1 MNKKRTLIWTLAAAA
16 TVAVVAQV
24 QRADFSSMQK
34 AADSHP
40 EKQWAKEALPEKVSL
55 QTAAADTEKAVMTEA
70 VANSGMEIVEQISP
84 ALLVAEDAF
93 DLSAVEKIAY
103 KAPAFGESLFTASI
117 TDASAVKA
125 TKGVKPRV
133 AGAVVTGTLISTD
146 LNYQSQT
153 YHYRLNLAASTAGD
167 ADPTAYILTGVYGTN
182 TPLNV
187 TIDAEAGKVTIPY
200 QKVGTSGSDNVMICP
215 MFFQGTSITYSKEDI
230 EGTIDADG
238 VITLPGWGLLITEG
252 ANAGRGYNFFTSSTI
267 KPANVTFTA
276 KNLGAEGA
284 EITWGALAE
293 QTADNTVTFI
303 GLSGVTAEEI
313 SARINSKNQVMV
325 PNSFVYTNQMYG
337 DFYLYPCLE
346 NGKANV
352 GFDLIGTGTAA
363 GTEVTFPMW
372 TIASRS
378 LPSMY
383 VGYLYSDIKAEL
395 TTAIKWPEPPVFTGQ
410 GDGSADAPYIINTTE
425 DWQTI
430 AAAVAEGE
438 SYANKYLKLGADI
451 DLTSVSGAAY
461 QPIGDVTTPF
471 NGTFDGAG
479 FTVKNLTVSST
490 SATYYGLFGYI
501 GANGTVKNLKV
512 DNVRINSE
520 GSYIGIVSGWTEGT
534 IDKVNVTSSLVIVNG
549 EMGGGITGALRG
561 GLINKSSFQ
570 GSVQGNGS
578 VAGIAGQSHQGKI
591 TNCDVRANVTHRLY
605 FAATAHDAAGIVGAA
620 SASEI
625 EGCSSTGMIQ
635 DVDGYAAAGSLVA
648 RLIQG
653 SKLSKSY
660 TTMAIQATGN
670 MTIGSTT
677 GTQILPY
684 EGGLCGYAQ
693 EAEISDCFSSAY
705 IFQNYTAAAPYAG
718 GLLGYLGVSYSFS
731 SADGNKMNGCPKL
744 TNCYFSGQVVSAS
757 TLAHKS
763 IYGSTFIMASWTGEQ
778 PYEVAFENCYYD
790 NEVALTSGDEWGRPT
805 SFFTSALP
813 AGFDANV
820 WKSETGHYPVLKNY
834 CSTQTA
840 DLASAAIILA
850 DGQDVTK
857 VSKNFTVPATFN
869 VQWKIAENGELVT
882 STDALS
888 LSGSNATIGNNYAN
902 LLMVASSLDGWGIKY
917 YNLSIVPNWFKGEG
931 TEQNPFKLSSAS
943 DFEKLNTAVGTYG
956 QGHIGDYF
964 EVTNDI
970 DFTGS
975 KFEGIGAGSGYSF
988 GGVLDGKGFSIEN
1001 LNIDALVTNDSGVD
1015 TDNSRLLVGLVGILG
1030 PTGAVK
1036 NVIMDA
1042 TSSFRGYGL
1051 MGAIA
1056 GQSYGLIE
1064 NCRNYADITASHSY
1078 VGGIAGRCY
1087 NTTDALGNFWPSS
1100 KVINCYNGGT
1110 ITAGVA
1116 DVGGIAGYNTGDI
1129 SLCQNDAPVEAK
1141 SITVDTQNSTSNA
1154 FGGIAGAHNYL
1165 TTAYAGTI
1173 DQCVNNGVVTAK
1185 YGVGGIAGYLNLT
1198 SVTNCVNNALITS
1211 TDEDIRRG
1219 GIIGQLNNRGT
1230 VENNFYDSSINI
1242 NGAANNAGI
1251 TGVTGLSSTE
1261 MTSGKALGS
1270 LDNKVFDFAAEKYP
1284 VLAAN
1289 KDEKATSSL
1298 RSIVVFFP
1306 DGMIRSNVN
1315 KPVALSTGTGWTL
1328 EESED
1333 QAFQI
1338 YDNTLTVTMPE
1349 GNVIPAGVIKGVKG
1363 KYSKVLSMTAIPT
1376 ILKGEGSEGS
1386 PFLIETPED
1395 WNKLAD
1401 FMTDTRYEYPSTYF
1415 RLVNDLDF
1423 QNDSIKLLAVNG
1435 VKFCGVFDGNGK
1447 TVSNFVYN
1455 NFNTS
1460 TVATSWKGPNLYRS
1474 ANIGLFGT
1482 LGAEGTIKNLTSNGE
1497 LHIYTQAGGIVGE
1510 VYGTVDNCHHKGT
1523 VSTFI
1528 TQANGNTGGSS
1539 LVGGIAYKLF
1549 DGGKIL
1555 NCSNSGN
1562 VISKS
1567 TYPAGI
1573 VCRTVDN
1580 TLVENCV
1587 NTGTVTATTNS
1598 VSGVVYECGGVVRN
1612 SGNKGKLEATASA
1625 FGVCYTLL
1633 KTGKL
1638 EGCYNEADIN
1648 LGETG
1653 ATISGIVNNTTAWVA
1668 TAGQP
1673 IEHTSWIKDCYN
1685 TGNLTG
1691 KNAITGIAGNIK
1703 SGILVENCYNTGDI
1717 SAIGTYGAWG
1727 ITQAITGNGLK
1738 EDQPLTEIYNTWNSG
1753 KITSNPGASSAVAG
1767 FAKTTSKGLIMDN
1780 CYNLGDVTLI
1790 GRTTASGQICVA
1802 VGLINQISGGI
1813 FTNCW
1818 NAGNVYGMSPCN
1830 GGLGGYIAG
1839 TDLTELY
1846 NCFNLGD
1853 IEGSN
1858 VYDNKGTLTDGNTN
1872 GTAGGLFGYIS
1883 TGSPKIINCYNA
1895 GNVKGNNRVGGITG
1909 GMFNATAVLENV
1921 YNVGKVEC
1929 ENNWWSATC
1938 YHNKGETPED
1948 REAFFENSKNVYY
1961 DVTINPGTQYTNF
1974 PGSAKTTEELC
1985 ALEIEG
1991 YVNGYGYPYLASFQN
2006 EGVGADALGIAGLST
2021 ALPIPAEGD
2030 TADKVTN
2037 FVTLASTP
2045 AVTWTAEP
2053 VGEDGGNFVI
2063 EGNLARPDKVGK
2075 VKLIASALDGKFTH
2089 EFELVIDSRV
2099 SGVDNAM
2106 EAKEVKS
2113 TLIVDM
2119 QGRIIREP
2127 QPGQPYVVRINY
2139 TDGTS
2144 ETRRVLN
2151 K

>member
-16 TVAVVAQV
+16 TVVVVAQV

-34 AADSHP
+34 AASSHP
-40 EKQWAKEALPEKVSL
+40 EKDWSKEAVL
-55 QTAAADTEKAVMTEA
+55 EKAPMQAVVTDAEA
-70 VANSGMEIVEQISP
+70 VSQEETATSSGVEIIEQISP
-84 ALLVAEDAF
+84 ALLSTEADF
-93 DLSAVEKIAY
+93 DLSAVKKVAYEK
-103 KAPAFGESLFTASI
+103 PSFGESVFNAGIADATAI
-117 TDASAVKA
+117 KTAKAVA
-125 TKGVKPRV
+125 PRA
-133 AGAVVTGTLISTD
+133 AGTVVTGTIISTD
-146 LNYQSQT
+146 NNYQGQT
-153 YHYRLNLAASTAGD
+153 YHFRLNLAASTAED
-167 ADPTAYILTGVYGTN
+167 AAPTAYILTGVYGTN
-182 TPLNV
+182 TPIDV
-187 TIDAEAGKVTIPY
+187 TIDAATGKVTIPC
-200 QKVGTSGSDNVMICP
+200 QKVGTSGTDDVMMCP
-215 MFFQGTSITYSKEDI
+215 MFFQGTSITYSKEDL

-252 ANAGRGYNFFTSSTI
+252 ANAGRGYNFFTSSVI

-276 KNLGAEGA
+276 KNLANNGA

-313 SARINSKNQVMV
+313 PARINSKNQVMV

-352 GFDLIGTGTAA
+352 GVDLVGTGTAA
-363 GTEVTFPMW
+363 GTEVSFPMW

-378 LPSMY
+378 LPNMY
-383 VGYLYSDIKAEL
+383 VGYLYSDIKAEF
-395 TTAIKWPEPPVFTGQ
+395 TTAIKWPAAPVFTGQ
-410 GDGSADAPYIINTTE
+410 GDGSADAPYIIKTTE

-430 AAAVAEGE
+430 AAAVAEGN
-438 SYANKYLKLGADI
+438 SYAGKYLKLGADI
-451 DLTSVSGAAY
+451 DLSSVAGSAY
-461 QPIGDVTTPF
+461 QPVGGVSTPF
-471 NGTFDGAG
+471 SGTLDGAG
-479 FTVKNLTVSST
+479 FTVKNLIVNSS
-490 SATYYGLFGYI
+490 SSTYYGLFGFI

-512 DNVRINSE
+512 NNVRINSE
-520 GSYIGIVSGWTEGT
+520 GSYIGVVSGWNEGK
-534 IDKVNVTSSLVIVNG
+534 IDNVNVTSSMLIVNG
-549 EMGGGITGALRG
+549 EMGGGITGALRAG
-561 GLINKSSFQ
+561 SVNNSSFQ
-570 GSVQGNGS
+570 GSLQGNGS
-578 VAGIAGQSHQGKI
+578 VAGIVGQSHQGKI

-605 FAATAHDAAGIVGAA
+605 FASSAHDAAGIVGAA
-620 SASEI
+620 SATEI

-648 RLIQG
+648 RLIQN

-677 GTQILPY
+677 GTQIIPY

-693 EAEISDCFSSAY
+693 AAEITDCFSSAY
-705 IFQNYTAAAPYAG
+705 IFQNHTAAAPYAG
-718 GLLGYLGVSYSFS
+718 GLLGYLGVTYSFS
-731 SADGNKMNGCPKL
+731 SADGNKMNDCPKL

-757 TLAHKS
+757 TLAYKS
-763 IYGSTFIMASWTGEQ
+763 IYGSTFIMTSWTGAQ

-790 NEVALTSGDEWGRPT
+790 NEVALISGDEWGRPT

-813 AGFDANV
+813 AGFDASV

-840 DLASAAIILA
+840 DLASAAILLA

-857 VSKNFTVPATFN
+857 VSKNFTVPATAN
-869 VQWKIAENGELVT
+869 VQWKISNGSELVT

-888 LSGSNATIGNNYAN
+888 LSGSNATIGNNYGN
-902 LLMVASSLDGWGIKY
+902 ELLVASSLDGWGMKY

-931 TEQNPFKLSSAS
+931 TEQNPYKLSSAS
-943 DFEKLNTAVGTYG
+943 DFEKLDTAVGTYA
-956 QGHIGDYF
+956 QAHKGDYF

-975 KFEGIGAGSGYSF
+975 KFEGIGSGSGYAF
-988 GGVLDGKGFSIEN
+988 GGILDGKGFSIEN
-1001 LNIDALVTNDSGVD
+1001 LNVDVLVINDSGVD
-1015 TDNSRLLVGLVGILG
+1015 SDNSKLLVGLVGVLG
-1030 PTGAVK
+1030 QTGVVK
-1036 NVIMDA
+1036 NVTIDA
-1042 TSSFRGYGL
+1042 TSSFRGFGL
-1051 MGAIA
+1051 IGAIA

-1064 NCRNYADITASHSY
+1064 NCRNYADITASHSN
-1078 VGGIAGRCY
+1078 VGGIVGRTY
-1087 NTTDALGNFWPSS
+1087 NNTDALGDFLPSS
-1100 KVINCYNGGT
+1100 KIINCYNGGT

-1129 SLCQNDAPVEAK
+1129 TLCQNDASIEAK
-1141 SITVDTQNSTSNA
+1141 SITVDTENSSSNA
-1154 FGGIAGAHNYL
+1154 FGGIAGAHNYQ
-1165 TTAYAGTI
+1165 TSAYAPTI

-1185 YGVGGIAGYLNLT
+1185 YGVGGVTGYLNLAGI
-1198 SVTNCVNNALITS
+1198 TNCVNNALVTS
-1211 TDEDIRRG
+1211 LDEDIRRG
-1219 GIIGQLNNRGT
+1219 GIIGQLTNRGT

-1242 NGAANNAGI
+1242 NGGANNAGLGGI
-1251 TGVTGLSSTE
+1251 TGLSSTE

-1306 DGMIRSNVN
+1306 EGMVRSNVN
-1315 KPVALSTGTGWTL
+1315 KPVELSTGTGWTL

-1333 QAFQI
+1333 QAFKI
-1338 YDNTLTVTMPE
+1338 TDNTLTVTMPE
-1349 GNVIPAGVIKGVKG
+1349 GNMIPAGVIKGVKG

-1376 ILKGEGSEGS
+1376 ILKGEGSESS

-1401 FMTDTRYEYPSTYF
+1401 FMMDTRYEYPATHF
-1415 RLVNDLDF
+1415 RVQNDLDF

-1460 TVATSWKGPNLYRS
+1460 TAATSWKGPNLYRS

-1482 LGAEGTIKNLTSNGE
+1482 LGAEGTIKNLTSNGS
-1497 LHIYTQAGGIVGE
+1497 LQIYTQAGGIVGE

-1523 VSTFI
+1523 VSTII
-1528 TQANGNTGGSS
+1528 TQANGDAGGSS

-1562 VISKS
+1562 VISKT

-1587 NTGTVTATTNS
+1587 NTGTVTATTTGT
-1598 VSGVVYECGGVVRN
+1598 SGIVYECGGVIRN
-1612 SGNKGKLEATASA
+1612 SGNKGKLVATSAA

-1648 LGETG
+1648 LGVSG
-1653 ATISGIVNNTTAWVA
+1653 ATIAGIVNNTTAWAA

-1691 KNAITGIAGNIK
+1691 KNVITGVIGNIK

-1717 SAIGTYGAWG
+1717 SAIGGAGAWG
-1727 ITQAITGNGLK
+1727 ITQAIAGNGLL
-1738 EDQPLTEIYNTWNSG
+1738 DNQPLTEIYNTWNSG
-1753 KITSNPGASSAVAG
+1753 KITSYPGSSSAVAG
-1767 FAKTTSKGLIMDN
+1767 FAKSASKGLIMDN
-1780 CYNLGDVTLI
+1780 CYNLGDVTLT
-1790 GRTTASGQICVA
+1790 GRATASGQICVA

-1813 FTNCW
+1813 LTNCW

-1830 GGLGGYIAG
+1830 GGLAGYIAG
-1839 TDLTELY
+1839 TDLTELH

-1858 VYDNKGTLTDGNTN
+1858 VYDNKGVLTDGNTN

-1895 GNVKGNNRVGGITG
+1895 GNVKGNNRIGGITG
-1909 GMFNATAVLENV
+1909 GMFNASAVLENV

-1938 YHNKGETPED
+1938 YHNKGETLAD

-1961 DVTINPGTQYTNF
+1961 DATVNPGTQYTNF

-1985 ALEIEG
+1985 ALQIEG
-1991 YVNGYGYPYLASFQN
+1991 YTNGYGYPYLTSFLDP
-2006 EGVGADALGIAGLST
+2006 EVGADALGVAGVST

-2030 TADKVTN
+2030 TADKITD

-2045 AVTWTAEP
+2045 AVTWTAET
-2053 VGEDGGNFVI
+2053 VGEDGGNMVI
-2063 EGNLARPDKVGK
+2063 EGNKARPDKVGK
-2075 VKLIASALDGKFTH
+2075 VKLIASALDGKFTR
-2089 EFELVIDSRV
+2089 EFELVINSRV
-2099 SGVDNAM
+2099 SGVDNAV